1 MTEMSQYDPTIIQA
15 STESKTSKYHDN
27 SEIDQQDS
35 IKVLTTSSKD
45 VTPEPGQPS
54 SQGVPSAV
62 YYPPGNLY
70 SADSQQSEVIMHPS
84 TERKK
89 KDRSDKKTRNDGDFE
104 NTQGAAVVPICL
116 PLCCA
121 APCVIL

>member
-1 MTEMSQYDPTIIQA
+1 MDIHFFEKITLKEIPLCYVNFHNCILIIQGA
-15 STESKTSKYHDN
+15 
-27 SEIDQQDS
+27 
-35 IKVLTTSSKD
+35 
-45 VTPEPGQPS
+45 
-54 SQGVPSAV
+54 PSAV
-62 YYPPGNLY
+62 YYPPGDLY
-70 SADSQQSEVIMHPS
+70 SADSQQSEPIL

-89 KDRSDKKTRNDGDFE
+89 KDRSDKKTRNDGDYG

>member
-15 STESKTSKYHDN
+15 STESKTSQYHEN

-45 VTPEPGQPS
+45 VTPEPDQPS
-54 SQGVPSAV
+54 PKGVPSAV
-62 YYPPGNLY
+62 YYPPGDLY
-70 SADSQQSEVIMHPS
+70 SADPEQSEVISNPS

-89 KDRSDKKTRNDGDFE
+89 KDRSDKKSRDDG
-104 NTQGAAVVPICL
+104 G
-116 PLCCA
+116 
-121 APCVIL
+121 